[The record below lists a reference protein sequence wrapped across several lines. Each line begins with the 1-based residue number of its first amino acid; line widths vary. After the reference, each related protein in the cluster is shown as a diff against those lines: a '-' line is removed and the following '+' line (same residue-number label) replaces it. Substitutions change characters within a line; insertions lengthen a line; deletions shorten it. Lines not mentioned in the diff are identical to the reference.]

1 MSIWIVDDEENLAAG
16 LKRAF
21 EKRGYTAR
29 CIPTLGE
36 LQEALNAEIPSL
48 VFLDQCLPDGNGLDM
63 LPVIIK
69 TAPRCRVVLMTA
81 YGDSSLVVKAI
92 RQGAYNYLD
101 KPFPLDAVLNM
112 MTRAFE
118 SIRLQ
123 NQAEMQMADETNML
137 LGASPAM
144 EKLSESLLKLAPY
157 QDITVLLTGESG
169 TGKEVAARMIHRA
182 SKCPGEFVAVNCSAI
197 PEALLEEELFGYT
210 KGAYTGADSNKP
222 GLIEV
227 ADKGTL
233 FLDEIGDLPLQLQAK
248 LFRFIDQR
256 TVRPLGSTK
265 EKKISLKLICAT
277 CLDLDKKVKEE
288 SFRKDLFFRISV
300 IPLRLPPLR
309 ERGRDVLELAAFFL
323 GDFSKKMNKAAPRL
337 TEEVEEAFLSYGWP
351 GNVRE
356 LRNIIERILILGA
369 SPDGYIRLCDL
380 PAEML
385 ETKGPDAAQS
395 AAALKTGV
403 SLSEM
408 LDSIEKDSVVKA
420 LAESGGNRTQ
430 AAAALGITRFS
441 LIRRMQKH
449 GLDQA

>member
-1 MSIWIVDDEENLAAG
+1 MSIWIVDDEENLASG

-21 EKRGYTAR
+21 EKKGYPVR
-29 CIPTLGE
+29 CIPTINA
-36 LQEALNAEIPSL
+36 LQEALNSEIPSL
-48 VFLDQCLPDGNGLDM
+48 VFLDQCLPDGSGLDM

-69 TAPRCRVVLMTA
+69 AAPRCRVILMTA
-81 YGDSSLVVKAI
+81 YGDSSLVVRAI

-123 NQAEMQMADETNML
+123 NQAEMQLAEETNLL

-144 EKLSESLLKLAPY
+144 EKVSDSILKLAPY

-197 PEALLEEELFGYT
+197 PEALLEEELFGYA
-210 KGAYTGADSNKP
+210 KGAYTGADANKP

-233 FLDEIGDLPLQLQAK
+233 FLDEIGDLPLPLQAK

-277 CLDLDKKVKEE
+277 CLDLEKKVKEE

-300 IPLRLPPLR
+300 IPVKLPPLR
-309 ERGRDVLELAAFFL
+309 ERGRDVLELAAFFI
-323 GDFSKKMNKAAPRL
+323 GDFSKKMNKTAPRL
-337 TEEVEEAFLSYGWP
+337 TEEVDEAFLSYDWP

-356 LRNIIERILILGA
+356 LRNIIERVLILGA
-369 SPDGYIRLCDL
+369 SSDGYIRLCDL

-385 ETKGPDAAQS
+385 EMKAPETQQNAVVRQS
-395 AAALKTGV
+395 GA

-408 LDSIEKDSVVKA
+408 LDGIEKDSIVKA
-420 LAESGGNRTQ
+420 LEECGGNRTQ
-430 AAAALGITRFS
+430 TANQLGITRFS

-449 GLDQA
+449 GLD